1 MIKQQLAC
9 TPAQRTLTC
18 TESIITDTVH
28 CTHSWHSV
36 EIFNSL
42 VLPRKILTRA
52 PKFPVLGLFS
62 TWEREEGENVS
73 AALRKLQKLA
83 NLTVW
88 HANNKKK
95 LLLLYATLE
104 KLIFIIT
111 KVLTRKTHNTQKDV
125 YIIDNLLRT
134 LARGI
139 TASSS
144 NLESPLFKRKTR
156 EEKS

>member
-1 MIKQQLAC
+1 M
-9 TPAQRTLTC
+9 
-18 TESIITDTVH
+18 
-28 CTHSWHSV
+28 
-36 EIFNSL
+36 
-42 VLPRKILTRA
+42 
-52 PKFPVLGLFS
+52 
-62 TWEREEGENVS
+62 
-73 AALRKLQKLA
+73 
-83 NLTVW
+83 TVW